1 MQVTKRGISSLVN
14 NEAKEFAM
22 YTIEERALP
31 SMIDGLK
38 PVQRY
43 VLFSVLKNAG
53 REFKKNAAI
62 AGVISEYGYNHG
74 EMAAM
79 DAACLMASTWNN
91 NFPVIQGR
99 GNFGCRAVQEGAAA
113 RYIFCSKHEKFESM
127 FKDMELLEE
136 STADGSILPRYY
148 LPILP
153 TVLLNGVS
161 GIATGFATKI
171 MPHNVQSVAKC
182 VEQVLKSGKCDEP
195 EIQFPKFFGK
205 ILPIEGETQSWKVE
219 GDYELSGK
227 TKLIINELPPKYD
240 RLKYVTH
247 LNKLVET
254 DKIVGYDESKM
265 KDREFC
271 FKVTLKRDFD
281 VSHENIIKVFKLSQN
296 VSQYIRVID
305 ENGNLKPYDKASDL
319 IVDFVNFRFNVLQ
332 KRIDNAIIA
341 TREKLDFAQAKVDFI
356 KLVLADKIVFNRQ
369 TRKQVI
375 EQINAFDNLKS
386 YADQLVQMNLYHMTE
401 DEVSKLEKQVVELQ
415 KEHDFWKTTTPKKQ
429 YQSDI
434 KEFLK

>member
-31 SMIDGLK
+31 SMVDGLK

-43 VLFSVLKNAG
+43 ILYSVLKNAG
-53 REFKKNAAI
+53 KSFKKNAAI

-74 EMAAM
+74 EVAAM

-91 NFPVIQGR
+91 NFPIIQGQ
-99 GNFGCRAVQEGAAA
+99 GNFGSRAVQEGAAA
-113 RYIFCSKHEKFESM
+113 RYIFCTKHDQFDSM

-136 STADGSILPRYY
+136 STADGSELPRYY

-171 MPHNVQSVAKC
+171 LPHSLVSVAKC
-182 VEQVLKSGKCDEP
+182 VEQVLKTGKCDEP
-195 EIQFPKFFGK
+195 QIQFPLFYGK
-205 ILPIEGETQSWKVE
+205 ITPVVDKNQAWTLEGC
-219 GDYELSGK
+219 YELSGK
-227 TKLIINELPPKYD
+227 TKLTISEIPVKYD
-240 RLKYVTH
+240 RVKYVT
-247 LNKLVET
+247 LLDKLVET

-265 KDREFC
+265 DDREFC
-271 FKVTLKRDFD
+271 FKITLKRDFD
-281 VSHENIIKVFKLSQN
+281 TSHENIIKTFKLAQN

-305 ENGNLKPYDKASDL
+305 QNGDLKPYEKASDL
-319 IVDFVNFRFNVLQ
+319 IVDFVNYRFGILQ
-332 KRIDNAIIA
+332 KRIDNAIVA
-341 TREKLDFAQAKVDFI
+341 TTEKLGYAQAKVEFI
-356 KLVLADKIVFNRQ
+356 KLVLDEKIKFHKQ

-375 EQINAFDNLKS
+375 EQIQAFDSLKD
-386 YADQLVQMNLYHMTE
+386 YAEQLVQMNLYHMTE
-401 DEVSKLEKQVVELQ
+401 DELTKLEKQVTELT
-415 KEHDFWKTTTPKKQ
+415 KENDFWKNTSPKKQ